1 MTRTRATIRR
11 WGLALGLLTF
21 AAGCGGAAAPKPEH
35 AAEEHAGE
43 HGEEHGEEHGDEHL
57 HGGLPMTVRLSEA
70 VIRDAKIT
78 AEPARREV
86 IAPSIVVTGE
96 IQPDPSFTS
105 KVAARVAGIVESVDF
120 REGDAVTAGQVL
132 AKIRAPGIG
141 GLRADLAALQAR
153 ATSARANLA
162 RLEVLAQRSMASQQ
176 ELAAARAEAAA
187 LGAESNAAGQRLR
200 ALGLGSQGANS
211 SFVLRAPTAGFVTQ
225 RGVVEGQAVTAEDTV
240 ATIVGL
246 ERAWFLARVFE
257 HMLAKVRVGA
267 AAEVELNGYPGQFF
281 AGKVD
286 FLSPQVDPDARTIVA
301 RVAVDNREG
310 LLRIGLFGVA
320 RIAVT
325 DDAADGPRLVVPRS
339 AVLEIAGKT
348 TVFVR
353 REAGEFERH
362 EVVLGVAAP
371 GKVEVVSG
379 LEEGELV
386 VTQGVWT
393 LKSVLL
399 KASFGE
405 DHH

>member
-1 MTRTRATIRR
+1 MMQR
-11 WGLALGLLTF
+11 WTWLLVAAL
-21 AAGCGGAAAPKPEH
+21 GCGGPAAPAEPH
-35 AAEEHAGE
+35 GEEHGAE

-57 HGGLPMTVRLSEA
+57 HDGLPVRVQLSEA
-70 VIRDAKIT
+70 VLAEAKV
-78 AEPARREV
+78 ASEPVRREV
-86 IAPSIVVTGE
+86 ITPSIVVTGE
-96 IQPDPSFTS
+96 IQPDPAFTS

-120 REGDAVTAGQVL
+120 REGDAVVAGQVL
-132 AKIRAPGIG
+132 AKIKAPGIG

-257 HMLAKVRVGA
+257 HMLAKVQVGA
-267 AAEVELNGYPGQFF
+267 AAEVELNGYPGQYF
-281 AGKVD
+281 AGKVE
-286 FLSPQVDPDARTIVA
+286 FLSPQVDPEARTIVA
-301 RVAVDNREG
+301 RVAVDNRDA

-320 RIAVT
+320 RIAVR
-325 DDAADGPRLVVPRS
+325 DDADGAPRLVVPRS
-339 AVLEIAGKT
+339 AVVEIAGKT
-348 TVFVR
+348 AVFVR
-353 REAGEFERH
+353 REGGEFERH

-371 GKVEVVSG
+371 GKVEVVRG
-379 LEEGELV
+379 LVEGELV